1 MSALFKLNRT
11 WGGAIWLLSSVL
23 LFPATGA
30 RAGQPS
36 APANHDPHSTAPTN
50 SPAGL
55 PGAPLN
61 LEQALHRALACDSRI
76 TSLKATVEIARQQ
89 RLAATD
95 LKDPVLQAESRSDGH
110 SESAS
115 SDDLDD
121 SRVSVGIPVPNPWLT
136 VPRVNARTAG
146 YEAAR
151 ADLNAVTW
159 LVRCDVRRLFAQLDY
174 LTNDLAFGA
183 DRVRLNGEVLNAVQA
198 RAGQGAATASDLMTA
213 SRQYLQIQNDYDQT
227 YHSYQ
232 LARRQ
237 MASLLEIPPESLELA
252 TNPVA
257 QPSLPEPGLTF
268 QQAEAM
274 AARSRS
280 DLAALRWRAQAAE
293 STYHETYNERLPWIK
308 EVKAGYLDN
317 SQNNSDKYWVG
328 LAVDIPIFSWTKNH
342 VADVALAQAKLA
354 SIDETNELKL
364 IRQDLHDALDEVE
377 QTRRQQTRNETSMKP
392 MIATM
397 RQTLVTLKG
406 TPNIMPEQV
415 AAAELQL
422 IETLRFDLATR
433 WQYQRALLN
442 LELILGAPLNPQNIL
457 TPAP

>member
-1 MSALFKLNRT
+1 VVIIQSTQTMSALFKLNRT

-36 APANHDPHSTAPTN
+36 APASHDQHSTVPTN
-50 SPAGL
+50 SPTGL
-55 PGAPLN
+55 PGTPLI

-76 TSLKATVEIARQQ
+76 TSLKAAVEIARQQ

-121 SRVSVGIPVPNPWLT
+121 SRISVGVSVPNPWLT

-274 AARSRS
+274 AAQSRS

-317 SQNNSDKYWVG
+317 SQNNSDRYWVG

-342 VADVALAQAKLA
+342 AADVALAQDQAG
-354 SIDETNELKL
+354 
-364 IRQDLHDALDEVE
+364 QH
-377 QTRRQQTRNETSMKP
+377 
-392 MIATM
+392 
-397 RQTLVTLKG
+397 
-406 TPNIMPEQV
+406 
-415 AAAELQL
+415 
-422 IETLRFDLATR
+422 
-433 WQYQRALLN
+433 
-442 LELILGAPLNPQNIL
+442 
-457 TPAP
+457 